1 MGVVRIYN
9 PATINPRRAKPWT
22 QKQAADRK
30 DKAETFTR
38 DVIED
43 DADVD
48 EIADMTPAEYAES
61 RGKEVIENP
70 TRRRS
75 SMKRKSSVDQDDA
88 FRLNSGLSV
97 ANNKLLDQNR
107 DLQHRVD
114 KLRAKNAG
122 LQVKLDKVDD
132 ILASDDDDYTESER
146 LDDVQDV
153 IDETG
158 GGNGNGSVDDDDD
171 DD

>member
-1 MGVVRIYN
+1 
-9 PATINPRRAKPWT
+9 
-22 QKQAADRK
+22 
-30 DKAETFTR
+30 
-38 DVIED
+38 
-43 DADVD
+43 
-48 EIADMTPAEYAES
+48 
-61 RGKEVIENP
+61 
-70 TRRRS
+70 
-75 SMKRKSSVDQDDA
+75 MKRKSSVDQDDA
-88 FRLNSGLSV
+88 FRLNSSLSV
-97 ANNKLLDQNR
+97 ANNRLLDQNR

-153 IDETG
+153 IDETS
-158 GGNGNGSVDDDDD
+158 GGNGKGSVDDDDD

>member
-1 MGVVRIYN
+1 
-9 PATINPRRAKPWT
+9 
-22 QKQAADRK
+22 
-30 DKAETFTR
+30 
-38 DVIED
+38 
-43 DADVD
+43 
-48 EIADMTPAEYAES
+48 
-61 RGKEVIENP
+61 
-70 TRRRS
+70 
-75 SMKRKSSVDQDDA
+75 MKRKSSVDQDDA
-88 FRLNSGLSV
+88 FRLNSGLSA

>member
-1 MGVVRIYN
+1 
-9 PATINPRRAKPWT
+9 
-22 QKQAADRK
+22 
-30 DKAETFTR
+30 
-38 DVIED
+38 
-43 DADVD
+43 
-48 EIADMTPAEYAES
+48 
-61 RGKEVIENP
+61 
-70 TRRRS
+70 
-75 SMKRKSSVDQDDA
+75 MKRKSSVDQDDA
-88 FRLNSGLSV
+88 FRLNSSLSV
-97 ANNKLLDQNR
+97 ANNRLLDQNR

-158 GGNGNGSVDDDDD
+158 GGNGKGSVDDDDD